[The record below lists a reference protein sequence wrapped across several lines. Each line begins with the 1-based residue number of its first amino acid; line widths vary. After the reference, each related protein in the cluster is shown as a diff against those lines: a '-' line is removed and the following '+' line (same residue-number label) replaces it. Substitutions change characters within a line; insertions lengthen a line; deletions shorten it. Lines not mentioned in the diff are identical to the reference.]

1 MIKNISNLGDAALY
15 CDFGNDVNREIN
27 LNVIQFFK
35 NIKKSNIPGITNITP
50 SYNKLVISFDLKLT
64 SFAKLKKQVEK
75 FFSERGLELVNAGM
89 SREYLAEFKGEKKV
103 QIILLAASDIP
114 LEIKKGN
121 IDIGITG
128 RDLIFEKILDW
139 RKCILELK
147 QLDFGEADLVIGVP
161 QFWIDVN
168 HLDDLDEVAFFFRK
182 KYLRCLRIATKYQN
196 ITREFLIDNQVTNF
210 EIIESQ
216 GATEGAIVNGIADV
230 IVDISSTGETLKQNK
245 LKTIEDGTLLKS
257 FASIFVNKRYYKKN
271 KSDIELRRLLDQL
284 VSGS

>member
-1 MIKNISNLGDAALY
+1 MIRLGL
-15 CDFGNDVNREIN
+15 
-27 LNVIQFFK
+27 
-35 NIKKSNIPGITNITP
+35 P
-50 SYNKLVISFDLKLT
+50 SKGR
-64 SFAKLKKQVEK
+64 LKKQVEK
-75 FFSERGLELVNAGM
+75 FFFERDLELVNVGK
-89 SREYLAEFKGEKKV
+89 SREYLAEFKKERKIK
-103 QIILLAASDIP
+103 IILLAASDIP

-121 IDIGITG
+121 LDIGITG
-128 RDLIFEKILDW
+128 RDLVFEKILGW
-139 RKCILELK
+139 QKWILEFK
-147 QLDFGEADLVIGVP
+147 QLDFGKADLVLGVP

-182 KYLRCLRIATKYQN
+182 KYSRCLRIATKYQN

-257 FASIFVNKRYYKKN
+257 FASIFVSKKYYKKN
-271 KSDIELRRLLDQL
+271 KSDLELKRLLDQL
-284 VSGS
+284 VLGS

>member
-1 MIKNISNLGDAALY
+1 MIR
-15 CDFGNDVNREIN
+15 FG
-27 LNVIQFFK
+27 L
-35 NIKKSNIPGITNITP
+35 P
-50 SYNKLVISFDLKLT
+50 SKGR
-64 SFAKLKKQVEK
+64 LKKQVEK

-89 SREYLAEFKGEKKV
+89 TREYLAEFKGEKKV

-121 IDIGITG
+121 LDVGITG

-182 KYLRCLRIATKYQN
+182 KYARCLRIATKYQN
-196 ITREFLIDNQVTNF
+196 ITREFLINKQVTNF
-210 EIIESQ
+210 EITASQ

-230 IVDISSTGETLKQNK
+230 VVDISSTGDTLKQNK
-245 LKTIEDGTLLKS
+245 LKTIEDGILLKS
-257 FASIFVNKRYYKKN
+257 FASIFMNKKYYKKN
-271 KSDIELRRLLDQL
+271 KNDLGLKKFIGQLNLDI
-284 VSGS
+284 

>member
-1 MIKNISNLGDAALY
+1 MIR
-15 CDFGNDVNREIN
+15 FG
-27 LNVIQFFK
+27 L
-35 NIKKSNIPGITNITP
+35 P
-50 SYNKLVISFDLKLT
+50 SKGR
-64 SFAKLKKQVEK
+64 LKKQVEK

-89 SREYLAEFKGEKKV
+89 TREYLAEFKGEKKI

-121 IDIGITG
+121 LDVGITG

-147 QLDFGEADLVIGVP
+147 QLNFGEADLVIGVP

-245 LKTIEDGTLLKS
+245 LKTIEDGILLKS
-257 FASIFVNKRYYKKN
+257 FASIFVNKKYYKKN
-271 KSDIELRRLLDQL
+271 NSDLELKRLLDQI
-284 VSGS
+284 V

>member
-1 MIKNISNLGDAALY
+1 MIR
-15 CDFGNDVNREIN
+15 FG
-27 LNVIQFFK
+27 L
-35 NIKKSNIPGITNITP
+35 P
-50 SYNKLVISFDLKLT
+50 SKGR
-64 SFAKLKKQVEK
+64 LKKQVEK

-89 SREYLAEFKGEKKV
+89 TREYLAKFKGEKKV
-103 QIILLAASDIP
+103 KVILLAASDIP

-121 IDIGITG
+121 LDIGITG

-139 RKCILELK
+139 RTCILELK
-147 QLDFGEADLVIGVP
+147 QLNFGEADLIIGVP

-168 HLDDLDEVAFFFRK
+168 HLDDLDEVAFFLRK
-182 KYLRCLRIATKYQN
+182 KYSRCLRIATKYQN

-245 LKTIEDGTLLKS
+245 LKTIEDGILLKS
-257 FASIFVNKRYYKKN
+257 FASIFVSKNYYKKN
-271 KSDIELRRLLDQL
+271 KSDVEFIRLLDRL
-284 VSGS
+284 ALDI

>member
-1 MIKNISNLGDAALY
+1 MIR
-15 CDFGNDVNREIN
+15 FG
-27 LNVIQFFK
+27 L
-35 NIKKSNIPGITNITP
+35 P
-50 SYNKLVISFDLKLT
+50 SKGR
-64 SFAKLKKQVEK
+64 LKKQVEK

-89 SREYLAEFKGEKKV
+89 TREYLAEFKGEKKV

-121 IDIGITG
+121 LDIGITG

-147 QLDFGEADLVIGVP
+147 KLDFGNADLVMGVP

-168 HLDDLDEVAFFFRK
+168 HLDDLDDVAFFFRK
-182 KYLRCLRIATKYQN
+182 KYSRCLRIATKYQN

-230 IVDISSTGETLKQNK
+230 VVDITSTGETLKQNK
-245 LKTIEDGTLLKS
+245 LKIIEDGILLKS
-257 FASIFVNKRYYKKN
+257 FAAIFTNKRWYKKN
-271 KSDIELRRLLDQL
+271 KSDLGLKNFLNK
-284 VSGS
+284 VF